1 MLYVTCV
8 GHLYVQGYRWS
19 GGQYVL
25 RDIQDIFTVGAQTVL
40 ALKVERKDCELS
52 SALFATY
59 WNSQEG
65 KPIKAKTQ
73 ETTKYE
79 TRAAAACVL
88 MIGVKACVLTD
99 RVKHSFDVCMCM
111 DCLE

>member
-1 MLYVTCV
+1 MIIERVMILSMLYVTCV
-8 GHLYVQGYRWS
+8 GHLYVQGYHWS

-59 WNSQEG
+59 WNSQEW
-65 KPIKAKTQ
+65 KPIKAKRRGDDKIRDKSSSSLCAHDWSEGLCAHGLSEAT
-73 ETTKYE
+73 
-79 TRAAAACVL
+79 
-88 MIGVKACVLTD
+88 
-99 RVKHSFDVCMCM
+99 F
-111 DCLE
+111 

>member
-59 WNSQEG
+59 WSSHGYRCSPAGICCQPFQASGFSSYSSYNCAFVGDLDDSCA
-65 KPIKAKTQ
+65 P
-73 ETTKYE
+73 TT
-79 TRAAAACVL
+79 L
-88 MIGVKACVLTD
+88 
-99 RVKHSFDVCMCM
+99 
-111 DCLE
+111 